1 MIQTRHLQYFF
12 KKIFF
17 KQLQTRDTI
26 KNDTIKIRYQKSHV
40 RKLQMINSILIDFD
54 FQLEKDKQLLKAHYE
69 LPNNP
74 HIIVHPNATAKGGK
88 FNCSVATL
96 SLLLDYRITDNK
108 EHSFEVCINCV

>member
-1 MIQTRHLQYFF
+1 
-12 KKIFF
+12 
-17 KQLQTRDTI
+17 
-26 KNDTIKIRYQKSHV
+26 
-40 RKLQMINSILIDFD
+40 MINSILIDFD